1 MLNLHLI
8 KLIVK
13 ENTITEHL
21 PTITDRGRTLVPH
34 RFVSE
39 ALDGQVKWDGKT
51 SAIITYTHTLDQVLK
66 QKKATDIL
74 AMSRCFFLLIDLIY
88 FSFLIAKS
96 IDFSC
101 TLELITT
108 QEISMN
114 HHLFF

>member
-1 MLNLHLI
+1 MCTYI

-51 SAIITYTHTLDQVLK
+51 STAIVQCGRDIFAVIISYTHTLDQVLK
-66 QKKATDIL
+66 QKKQQTFWPCPVA
-74 AMSRCFFLLIDLIY
+74 FFVD
-88 FSFLIAKS
+88 
-96 IDFSC
+96 
-101 TLELITT
+101 
-108 QEISMN
+108 
-114 HHLFF
+114 